1 MHTINIYGGISIKR
15 LEGLARK
22 AIQKFN
28 MVEAGDKIAVG
39 VSGGKDSIALTVALA
54 RLRRYCKIPFEICAV
69 TIDPRFGGVDT
80 DYSILTEYL
89 QSLGVEHHIY
99 RSDIGSIV
107 FDIRKEKHPCSLC
120 AVLRRGALHSEA
132 VRLGCN
138 RIALG
143 HHLDDAIETFYM
155 NLFTEGRIDCFSP
168 KSYLS
173 RRDLWLIRPL
183 ILATEAEVIRA
194 TRSEDFPVAKS
205 GCPVDGVTNR
215 QTAKEFVSEKAH
227 TDPAFRQKML
237 KALLGSKINGWN
249 TEQE

>member
-1 MHTINIYGGISIKR
+1 MGVLNIQR

-28 MVEAGDKIAVG
+28 LIESGDKVAIG
-39 VSGGKDSIALTVALA
+39 VSGGKDSVALTIVLA
-54 RLRRYCKIPFEICAV
+54 KLRRYCNIQFDICAV
-69 TIDPRFGGVDT
+69 TIDPRFGGEDT
-80 DYSILTEYL
+80 DYSVLTEYL
-89 QSLGVEHHIY
+89 KTLDVEHHVY

-183 ILATEAEVIRA
+183 ILAPESELIKAAKNIVI
-194 TRSEDFPVAKS
+194 PIVKS
-205 GCPVDGVTNR
+205 GCPVDGITNR
-215 QTAKEFVSEKAH
+215 QNAKEFVSSKAH

-237 KALLGSKINGWN
+237 KALLGSNIKGWSQQDN
-249 TEQE
+249 AN

>member
-1 MHTINIYGGISIKR
+1 MTIQR

-28 MVEAGDKIAVG
+28 MIETGDRVAVG
-39 VSGGKDSIALTVALA
+39 VSGGKDSVALVTVLA
-54 RLRRYCKIPFEICAV
+54 KLRRYCNIKFDIYAV
-69 TIDPRFGGVDT
+69 TIDPRFGGVET
-80 DYSILTEYL
+80 DYAVLTEYL
-89 QSLGVEHHIY
+89 KELDVEHHVY

-143 HHLDDAIETFYM
+143 HHLDDAIETFFM

-183 ILATEAEVIRA
+183 ILATEAELIKAARN
-194 TRSEDFPVAKS
+194 TELPIAKS
-205 GCPVDGVTNR
+205 GCPVDGITNR
-215 QTAKEFVSEKAH
+215 QNAKEFVTSKAH
-227 TDPAFRQKML
+227 ADPAFRQKML
-237 KALLGSKINGWN
+237 KALLGSGIGGWTT
-249 TEQE
+249 TEK

>member
-1 MHTINIYGGISIKR
+1 MI
-15 LEGLARK
+15 EP
-22 AIQKFN
+22 
-28 MVEAGDKIAVG
+28 GDRVAVG

-54 RLRRYCKIPFEICAV
+54 RLRRYSNIPFDICAV
-69 TIDPRFGGVDT
+69 TIDPRFGGIDT
-80 DYSILTEYL
+80 DYTVLTDYFKEID
-89 QSLGVEHHIY
+89 VEHHVY

-132 VRLGCN
+132 VRLGCK

-194 TRSEDFPVAKS
+194 SRNENFPVAKS
-205 GCPVDGVTNR
+205 GCPVDGITNR
-215 QTAKEFVSEKAH
+215 QNAKEFVTEKSH

-237 KALLGSKINGWN
+237 KALQGSGINGWSA
-249 TEQE
+249 T